1 MREISCEKVCSG
13 GAAPPV
19 PLTRTPFLSEA
30 GSLRS
35 SFIPTKR
42 GAGTLLLLSC
52 LRLCS
57 KEVGER
63 WVTLGRLG
71 KVIVGKI
78 LIGGPSRIGLG
89 WGIEEETV
97 WSARVPV
104 LRGRWIL
111 GFFVSAFLIM
121 GLEVK

>member
-1 MREISCEKVCSG
+1 M
-13 GAAPPV
+13 
-19 PLTRTPFLSEA
+19 
-30 GSLRS
+30 
-35 SFIPTKR
+35 
-42 GAGTLLLLSC
+42 
-52 LRLCS
+52 
-57 KEVGER
+57 
-63 WVTLGRLG
+63 TLGRLG

-89 WGIEEETV
+89 WGIIEEETV

-104 LRGRWIL
+104 LLGRWIL

>member
-1 MREISCEKVCSG
+1 MMTSRDFFTQAILK
-13 GAAPPV
+13 
-19 PLTRTPFLSEA
+19 
-30 GSLRS
+30 
-35 SFIPTKR
+35 
-42 GAGTLLLLSC
+42 AGTLLLFSC

-78 LIGGPSRIGLG
+78 LIGGPSRSGLG
-89 WGIEEETV
+89 WGTEDETV

-104 LRGRWIL
+104 LLGRWIL